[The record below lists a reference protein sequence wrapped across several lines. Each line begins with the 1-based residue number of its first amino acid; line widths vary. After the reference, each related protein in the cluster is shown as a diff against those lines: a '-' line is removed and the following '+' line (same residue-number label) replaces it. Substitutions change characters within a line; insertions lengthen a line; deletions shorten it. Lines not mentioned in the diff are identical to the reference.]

1 MTDEEMLEEKMT
13 EMAKNEF
20 YEMEHNRSDFSAV
33 QNIANLCMVRYVRKL
48 EAEIEDL
55 NTTISHLRSQ
65 KK

>member
-33 QNIANLCMVRYVRKL
+33 Q
-48 EAEIEDL
+48 
-55 NTTISHLRSQ
+55 ISLTCAW
-65 KK
+65 